1 MNRPDKEMKQ
11 GRVFSCQITHFCAK
25 CIWNKIIQVIL
36 LIFNHRFWFSLLFLN
51 FSDLCEG
58 EVEGQ
63 RLIFLSF
70 FIPQTKER
78 ERREMGEKCLCSVSF
93 HISSDILFLPLFWL
107 GTTVKEKV
115 EAIYEIRKEQRFLSF
130 IYSCLFCFPSFFL
143 QAVKRWMKWY

>member
-36 LIFNHRFWFSLLFLN
+36 LIFNPRFWFSLLFLN

-70 FIPQTKER
+70 FFSTDKGKGEER
-78 ERREMGEKCLCSVSF
+78 NGRKMLVFSLFPYLLRYFISPTFLAGDYSKRKSGGNIWNQEGGKVSF
-93 HISSDILFLPLFWL
+93 FYLFLFVLF
-107 GTTVKEKV
+107 
-115 EAIYEIRKEQRFLSF
+115 S
-130 IYSCLFCFPSFFL
+130 LFFFTSS
-143 QAVKRWMKWY
+143 